1 MNTLIKKVLEY
12 QKNKNE
18 IVFEE
23 IINILT
29 PVINIY
35 VLKIDRI
42 YAEDLKQELLLSIY
56 TSLLKFKHE
65 RKEITINLKLSEIKN
80 IYDEIIKHEYYDS
93 FKVKFFEFKFL
104 DISKTNNIVKLI
116 NEFYLFCNQ
125 NQFKKYINKV
135 LNNKLIDFIRK
146 HKIDKELKIISLNK
160 VNDYDGEE
168 LLDKIADTTS
178 LKNYSEIDY
187 SLLTNEEIEF
197 LNLFYKD
204 NKNLTELEVAN
215 ILDIS
220 QQAVSKRLIK
230 IKNKLKKF

>member
-1 MNTLIKKVLEY
+1 M
-12 QKNKNE
+12 
-18 IVFEE
+18 
-23 IINILT
+23 
-29 PVINIY
+29 
-35 VLKIDRI
+35 
-42 YAEDLKQELLLSIY
+42 
-56 TSLLKFKHE
+56 
-65 RKEITINLKLSEIKN
+65 
-80 IYDEIIKHEYYDS
+80 
-93 FKVKFFEFKFL
+93 
-104 DISKTNNIVKLI
+104 
-116 NEFYLFCNQ
+116 
-125 NQFKKYINKV
+125 
-135 LNNKLIDFIRK
+135 
-146 HKIDKELKIISLNK
+146 NK

-204 NKNLTELEVAN
+204 NKKLTELEVAN

>member
-1 MNTLIKKVLEY
+1 
-12 QKNKNE
+12 
-18 IVFEE
+18 
-23 IINILT
+23 
-29 PVINIY
+29 
-35 VLKIDRI
+35 
-42 YAEDLKQELLLSIY
+42 
-56 TSLLKFKHE
+56 
-65 RKEITINLKLSEIKN
+65 
-80 IYDEIIKHEYYDS
+80 
-93 FKVKFFEFKFL
+93 
-104 DISKTNNIVKLI
+104 
-116 NEFYLFCNQ
+116 
-125 NQFKKYINKV
+125 
-135 LNNKLIDFIRK
+135 LIDFIRK

-204 NKNLTELEVAN
+204 NKKLTELEVAN

-230 IKNKLKKF
+230 IKNKFKKF

>member
-12 QKNKNE
+12 QKIKND

-29 PVINIY
+29 PVINTY

-42 YAEDLKQELLLSIY
+42 YAQDLKQELLFSIY
-56 TSLLKFKHE
+56 KSLLKFKHE
-65 RKEITINLKLSEIKN
+65 KKEITTNLKISEIKN

-93 FKVKFFEFKFL
+93 FKVKFVEFNSL
-104 DISKTNNIVKLI
+104 DISKTNDIVKLI
-116 NEFYLFCNQ
+116 NEFNLFCNQ
-125 NQFKKYINKV
+125 NQFKKYIHKV

-146 HKIDKELKIISLNK
+146 YKIDKEVKIISLNRI
-160 VNDYDGEE
+160 NDYDGEE
-168 LLDKIADTTS
+168 LLEKIADKTS
-178 LKNYSEIDY
+178 LRNYPEIDY
-187 SLLTNEEIEF
+187 SLLTNEEIKF
-197 LNLFYKD
+197 LNFFYKD
-204 NKNLTELEVAN
+204 NKKLTELEVAN
-215 ILDIS
+215 ILGIS

>member
-1 MNTLIKKVLEY
+1 
-12 QKNKNE
+12 
-18 IVFEE
+18 
-23 IINILT
+23 
-29 PVINIY
+29 
-35 VLKIDRI
+35 
-42 YAEDLKQELLLSIY
+42 
-56 TSLLKFKHE
+56 
-65 RKEITINLKLSEIKN
+65 
-80 IYDEIIKHEYYDS
+80 
-93 FKVKFFEFKFL
+93 
-104 DISKTNNIVKLI
+104 
-116 NEFYLFCNQ
+116 
-125 NQFKKYINKV
+125 
-135 LNNKLIDFIRK
+135 LIDFIRK

-197 LNLFYKD
+197 LNLFYKY
-204 NKNLTELEVAN
+204 NKKLTELEVAN

>member
-1 MNTLIKKVLEY
+1 M
-12 QKNKNE
+12 
-18 IVFEE
+18 
-23 IINILT
+23 
-29 PVINIY
+29 
-35 VLKIDRI
+35 
-42 YAEDLKQELLLSIY
+42 
-56 TSLLKFKHE
+56 
-65 RKEITINLKLSEIKN
+65 
-80 IYDEIIKHEYYDS
+80 
-93 FKVKFFEFKFL
+93 
-104 DISKTNNIVKLI
+104 
-116 NEFYLFCNQ
+116 
-125 NQFKKYINKV
+125 
-135 LNNKLIDFIRK
+135 IDFIRK

-215 ILDIS
+215 ILDIL

>member
-1 MNTLIKKVLEY
+1 M
-12 QKNKNE
+12 
-18 IVFEE
+18 
-23 IINILT
+23 
-29 PVINIY
+29 
-35 VLKIDRI
+35 
-42 YAEDLKQELLLSIY
+42 
-56 TSLLKFKHE
+56 
-65 RKEITINLKLSEIKN
+65 
-80 IYDEIIKHEYYDS
+80 
-93 FKVKFFEFKFL
+93 
-104 DISKTNNIVKLI
+104 
-116 NEFYLFCNQ
+116 
-125 NQFKKYINKV
+125 
-135 LNNKLIDFIRK
+135 IDFIRK

-204 NKNLTELEVAN
+204 NKKLTELEVAN

>member
-56 TSLLKFKHE
+56 TSLSKFKHE
-65 RKEITINLKLSEIKN
+65 KKEITINLNLSDIKN
-80 IYDEIIKHEYYDS
+80 IYDEIIKHKYYDS

-135 LNNKLIDFIRK
+135 LNNKLIDFI
-146 HKIDKELKIISLNK
+146 
-160 VNDYDGEE
+160 
-168 LLDKIADTTS
+168 
-178 LKNYSEIDY
+178 
-187 SLLTNEEIEF
+187 SLL
-197 LNLFYKD
+197 
-204 NKNLTELEVAN
+204 
-215 ILDIS
+215 
-220 QQAVSKRLIK
+220 
-230 IKNKLKKF
+230 